1 MKREREREDGAERQR
16 DERKEGQNK
25 KKKKKGGKD
34 VGRGQN
40 RNISCLSVSRLAC
53 EVQLM
58 PLRWLCSAAG
68 IHVGARICCIPEKE
82 AHASA
87 CTQSSFFHC
96 NINSRRGNKAKRT
109 NVT

>member
-25 KKKKKGGKD
+25 KRKKKKKGKD
-34 VGRGQN
+34 VGWGQN

-58 PLRWLCSAAG
+58 PLRWLRSAPGIHAGLKSAASE
-68 IHVGARICCIPEKE
+68 RTRRTR
-82 AHASA
+82 AH
-87 CTQSSFFHC
+87 TL
-96 NINSRRGNKAKRT
+96 KALFPL
-109 NVT
+109 